1 MELPSPRPLTRWI
14 RLGTAA
20 ARLGIPSSRMLL
32 TDIHD
37 GRVPIRAARF
47 GGKQLWLVDLG
58 DVVRYERVLA
68 ADGGAHAPA

>member
-1 MELPSPRPLTRWI
+1 
-14 RLGTAA
+14 
-20 ARLGIPSSRMLL
+20 MLL